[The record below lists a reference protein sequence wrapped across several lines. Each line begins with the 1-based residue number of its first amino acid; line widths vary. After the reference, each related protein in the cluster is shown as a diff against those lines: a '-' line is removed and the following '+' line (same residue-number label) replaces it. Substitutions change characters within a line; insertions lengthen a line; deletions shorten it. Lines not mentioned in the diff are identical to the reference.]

1 MKFLIINRGTGG
13 DDHGVDVSPASL
25 DTHADTL
32 RGLLSNGTLEG
43 AWALLSGGHAY
54 VTTAADA
61 EDLALKLRGN
71 PLFKSSHTEVLPIA
85 DAVDFIDRYAGM
97 TSK

>member
-13 DDHGVDVSPASL
+13 QDHGMNVTPASL
-25 DTHADTL
+25 GTHAENL
-32 RGLLSNGTLEG
+32 RGLLGNGTLEG

-54 VTTAADA
+54 VTSADDA
-61 EDLALKLRGN
+61 EDLAVKLRSN

-85 DAVDFIDRYAGM
+85 DAVDFIDRYAELA
-97 TSK
+97 SK